1 MTQEDKELLLKDLCA
16 RLPYGVKVQVAD
28 YRTPVELSHINI
40 KSGNGRKACCFVFA
54 FGPER
59 VKPYLRPMSS
69 MTKEEK
75 KEYDNFLFDNLER
88 EDVIGYEDK
97 AFGIDSNAEIVTKT
111 MAEVD
116 PVTGEVTKELTNH
129 GIPQIDLEVNGIWYV
144 KDGSLTHAAFPELV
158 EYGSYMNNQ
167 VVNKAII
174 FPSVMEIGKWAF
186 KDTPSMLEV
195 YLNPECKRYDTS
207 FPEECVV
214 KDWPLSARVTQ
225 MPTKTTY
232 NVGEDFDVSGMK
244 VLVTLDMSVMGKDY
258 GSYAYEANNDYF
270 TVVQFDNT
278 SPGEKVVI
286 LRYKTPYSVGQ
297 YSVVLPEPVI
307 VV

>member
-1 MTQEDKELLLKDLCA
+1 MSLTPQEILDIVDPTRQHENDTSFPHWYVVDGELVNIYNFEPADDPLLGSTVLWYIKETEDPDTHEIVKELDHPMIPDLDTSDIDK
-16 RLPYGVKVQVAD
+16 PGYW
-28 YRTPVELSHINI
+28 YI
-40 KSGNGRKACCFVFA
+40 K
-54 FGPER
+54 E
-59 VKPYLRPMSS
+59 
-69 MTKEEK
+69 T
-75 KEYDNFLFDNLER
+75 
-88 EDVIGYEDK
+88 
-97 AFGIDSNAEIVTKT
+97 
-111 MAEVD
+111 VD

-129 GIPQIDLEVNGIWYV
+129 GIPQVDLEVNGIWYV
-144 KDGSLTHAAFPELV
+144 KDGSLTHAAFPELA

-174 FPSVMEIGKWAF
+174 FPSVMEVGEWAF

-214 KDWPLSARVTQ
+214 KDWPLSTRVTQ

-232 NVGEDFDVSGMK
+232 NVGEDFDVTGMK
-244 VLVTLDMSVMGKDY
+244 VLVTLDMTVMGREY
-258 GSYAYEANNDYF
+258 SSYAYEANNDYF

-307 VV
+307 VI

>member
-1 MTQEDKELLLKDLCA
+1 MSLTPQEILDRVDPTRQHENDTSFPHWYIVDGELVNIYNFEPADDPLLGSTVLWYVKETEDPDTHEVVKELDHPM
-16 RLPYGVKVQVAD
+16 LPSLDTSDIDKPGYW
-28 YRTPVELSHINI
+28 YI
-40 KSGNGRKACCFVFA
+40 K
-54 FGPER
+54 
-59 VKPYLRPMSS
+59 
-69 MTKEEK
+69 
-75 KEYDNFLFDNLER
+75 
-88 EDVIGYEDK
+88 
-97 AFGIDSNAEIVTKT
+97 KT
-111 MAEVD
+111 VD

-174 FPSVMEIGKWAF
+174 FPSVMEVGQWAF

-214 KDWPLSARVTQ
+214 KDWPLSVRVTQ

>member
-1 MTQEDKELLLKDLCA
+1 MSLTPQEILDIVDPTRQHESDTSFPHWYIVDGELVNIYNFEPADDPSLGSTVLWYVKETEDPDTHEVVKELDHPM
-16 RLPYGVKVQVAD
+16 LPSLDTSDIDKPGYW
-28 YRTPVELSHINI
+28 YI
-40 KSGNGRKACCFVFA
+40 K
-54 FGPER
+54 E
-59 VKPYLRPMSS
+59 
-69 MTKEEK
+69 T
-75 KEYDNFLFDNLER
+75 
-88 EDVIGYEDK
+88 
-97 AFGIDSNAEIVTKT
+97 
-111 MAEVD
+111 VD

-174 FPSVMEIGKWAF
+174 FPSVMEVGQWAF

-270 TVVQFDNT
+270 TIVQFDNT

>member
-1 MTQEDKELLLKDLCA
+1 MSLTPQEILDIVDPTRQHENDTSFPHWYIVDGELVNIYNFEPADDPLLGNTVLWYAKETEDPDTHEVVKELDHPM
-16 RLPYGVKVQVAD
+16 LPSLDTSDIDKPGYW
-28 YRTPVELSHINI
+28 YI
-40 KSGNGRKACCFVFA
+40 K
-54 FGPER
+54 E
-59 VKPYLRPMSS
+59 
-69 MTKEEK
+69 T
-75 KEYDNFLFDNLER
+75 
-88 EDVIGYEDK
+88 
-97 AFGIDSNAEIVTKT
+97 
-111 MAEVD
+111 VD

-129 GIPQIDLEVNGIWYV
+129 GIPQIDLEINGIWYV

-158 EYGSYMNNQ
+158 GYGSYMNNQ

-174 FPSVMEIGKWAF
+174 FPSVMDIGKWAF

-214 KDWPLSARVTQ
+214 KDWPLRVRVTQ
-225 MPTKTTY
+225 MPTKTIY

>member
-1 MTQEDKELLLKDLCA
+1 MSLTPQEILDIVDPTRQHESDTSFPHWYIIDGELVNIYNFEPADDPLLGSTVLWYVKETEDPDTHEIVKELDHPMIPSLDTSDIDK
-16 RLPYGVKVQVAD
+16 PGYW
-28 YRTPVELSHINI
+28 YI
-40 KSGNGRKACCFVFA
+40 K
-54 FGPER
+54 E
-59 VKPYLRPMSS
+59 
-69 MTKEEK
+69 T
-75 KEYDNFLFDNLER
+75 
-88 EDVIGYEDK
+88 
-97 AFGIDSNAEIVTKT
+97 
-111 MAEVD
+111 VD

-129 GIPQIDLEVNGIWYV
+129 GIPQIDLEINGIWYV
-144 KDGSLTHAAFPELV
+144 KDGSLTHAAFPELA

-174 FPSVMEIGKWAF
+174 FPSVMEVGQWAF

-232 NVGEDFDVSGMK
+232 NVGEDFDVTGMK

>member
-1 MTQEDKELLLKDLCA
+1 MSLTPQEILDIVDPTRQHESDTSFPHWYIVDGELVNIYNFEPADDPSLGSTVLWYVKETEDPDTHEVVKELDHPM
-16 RLPYGVKVQVAD
+16 LPSLDTSDIDKPGYW
-28 YRTPVELSHINI
+28 YI
-40 KSGNGRKACCFVFA
+40 K
-54 FGPER
+54 E
-59 VKPYLRPMSS
+59 
-69 MTKEEK
+69 T
-75 KEYDNFLFDNLER
+75 
-88 EDVIGYEDK
+88 
-97 AFGIDSNAEIVTKT
+97 
-111 MAEVD
+111 VD

-174 FPSVMEIGKWAF
+174 FPSVMEVGQWAF

>member
-1 MTQEDKELLLKDLCA
+1 MSLTPQEILDRVDPTRQHESDTSFPHWYVVDGELVNIYNFEPADDPLLGSTDLWYIKETEDPDTHEVVKELDHPM
-16 RLPYGVKVQVAD
+16 LPSLDTSVDKPGYW
-28 YRTPVELSHINI
+28 YI
-40 KSGNGRKACCFVFA
+40 K
-54 FGPER
+54 E
-59 VKPYLRPMSS
+59 
-69 MTKEEK
+69 T
-75 KEYDNFLFDNLER
+75 
-88 EDVIGYEDK
+88 
-97 AFGIDSNAEIVTKT
+97 
-111 MAEVD
+111 VD
-116 PVTGEVTKELTNH
+116 PVTGEVTKELINH
-129 GIPQIDLEVNGIWYV
+129 GIPLIGLEVNGIWYV

-158 EYGSYMNNQ
+158 EYGSYMSNQ

-174 FPSVMEIGKWAF
+174 FPSVMEVGEWAF

-232 NVGEDFDVSGMK
+232 NVGEDFDVTGMK
-244 VLVTLDMSVMGKDY
+244 VLVTLDMTVMGKDY

>member
-1 MTQEDKELLLKDLCA
+1 MSLTPQEILDIVDPTRQHENDTSFPHWYIVDGELVNIYNFEPAEDPLLGSTVLWYVKETEDPDTHEITKELDHPMIPPLDTSDIDK
-16 RLPYGVKVQVAD
+16 PGYW
-28 YRTPVELSHINI
+28 YI
-40 KSGNGRKACCFVFA
+40 K
-54 FGPER
+54 E
-59 VKPYLRPMSS
+59 
-69 MTKEEK
+69 T
-75 KEYDNFLFDNLER
+75 
-88 EDVIGYEDK
+88 
-97 AFGIDSNAEIVTKT
+97 
-111 MAEVD
+111 VD

-129 GIPQIDLEVNGIWYV
+129 GIPQIDLEINGIWYV

-174 FPSVMEIGKWAF
+174 FPSVMEVGQWAF

>member
-1 MTQEDKELLLKDLCA
+1 MSLTPQEILDIVDPTRQHENDTSFPHWYIIDGELVNIYNFVEADDPLLGSTVLWYVKETEDPDTHEIVKELDHPMIPPLDTSDIDK
-16 RLPYGVKVQVAD
+16 PGYW
-28 YRTPVELSHINI
+28 YI
-40 KSGNGRKACCFVFA
+40 K
-54 FGPER
+54 E
-59 VKPYLRPMSS
+59 
-69 MTKEEK
+69 T
-75 KEYDNFLFDNLER
+75 
-88 EDVIGYEDK
+88 
-97 AFGIDSNAEIVTKT
+97 
-111 MAEVD
+111 VD

-129 GIPQIDLEVNGIWYV
+129 GIPQIDLEINGIWYV
-144 KDGSLTHAAFPELV
+144 KDGSLTHAAFPELA

-174 FPSVMEIGKWAF
+174 FPSVMEVGQWAF
-186 KDTPSMLEV
+186 KDTPAMLEV

-232 NVGEDFDVSGMK
+232 NVGEDFDAGGMK

>member
-1 MTQEDKELLLKDLCA
+1 MSLTPQEILDRVDPTRQHENDTNFPHWYIVDGELVNIYNFEPAEDPLLGSTVLWYIKETEDPDTHEIVKELDHPMIPSLNASDIDE
-16 RLPYGVKVQVAD
+16 PGYW
-28 YRTPVELSHINI
+28 YI
-40 KSGNGRKACCFVFA
+40 K
-54 FGPER
+54 E
-59 VKPYLRPMSS
+59 
-69 MTKEEK
+69 T
-75 KEYDNFLFDNLER
+75 
-88 EDVIGYEDK
+88 
-97 AFGIDSNAEIVTKT
+97 
-111 MAEVD
+111 VD
-116 PVTGEVTKELTNH
+116 PVTGEVTKELTNQ
-129 GIPQIDLEVNGIWYV
+129 GIPQIDLEINGIWYI
-144 KDGSLTHAAFPELV
+144 KDGSLMHAALPELV
-158 EYGSYMNNQ
+158 EYGSYMSNQ
-167 VVNKAII
+167 VVNKVII
-174 FPSVMEIGKWAF
+174 FPSVMEIGQWAF
-186 KDTPSMLEV
+186 KDTPAMLEV
-195 YLNPECKRYDTS
+195 YLNPECKRYNTS

-214 KDWPLSARVTQ
+214 KDWPLSTRVTQ

-244 VLVTLDMSVMGKDY
+244 VLVTLDMAVAGKDY

>member
-1 MTQEDKELLLKDLCA
+1 MSLTPQEILDIVDPTRQHESDTSFPHWYIIDGELVNIYNFEPADDPSLNNTVLWYIKETEDPDTHETVKELDHPMIPSLDASDNDK
-16 RLPYGVKVQVAD
+16 PGYW
-28 YRTPVELSHINI
+28 YI
-40 KSGNGRKACCFVFA
+40 K
-54 FGPER
+54 E
-59 VKPYLRPMSS
+59 
-69 MTKEEK
+69 T
-75 KEYDNFLFDNLER
+75 
-88 EDVIGYEDK
+88 
-97 AFGIDSNAEIVTKT
+97 
-111 MAEVD
+111 VD

-129 GIPQIDLEVNGIWYV
+129 GIPQIDLEINGIWYI
-144 KDGSLTHAAFPELV
+144 KDGSLTHAAFPELA

-167 VVNKAII
+167 VVNKTII
-174 FPSVMEIGKWAF
+174 FPSVMEVGEWAF
-186 KDTPSMLEV
+186 KDTPAMLEV

-258 GSYAYEANNDYF
+258 GSYVYEANNDYF
-270 TVVQFDNT
+270 TVAQFDNT

>member
-1 MTQEDKELLLKDLCA
+1 MSLTPQEILDRVDPTRQHENDTSFPHWYIVDGELVNIYNFEPADDPLLGSTDLWYIKETEDPDTHEVVKELDHPM
-16 RLPYGVKVQVAD
+16 LPSLDTSVDKPGYW
-28 YRTPVELSHINI
+28 YI
-40 KSGNGRKACCFVFA
+40 K
-54 FGPER
+54 E
-59 VKPYLRPMSS
+59 
-69 MTKEEK
+69 T
-75 KEYDNFLFDNLER
+75 
-88 EDVIGYEDK
+88 
-97 AFGIDSNAEIVTKT
+97 
-111 MAEVD
+111 VD

-129 GIPQIDLEVNGIWYV
+129 GIPLIGLEVNGIWYV

-158 EYGSYMNNQ
+158 EYGSYMSNQ

-174 FPSVMEIGKWAF
+174 FPSVMEVGEWAF

-232 NVGEDFDVSGMK
+232 NVGEDFDVTGMK
-244 VLVTLDMSVMGKDY
+244 VLVTLDMTVMGKDY

>member
-1 MTQEDKELLLKDLCA
+1 MSLTPQEILDIVDPTRQHENDTSFPHWYIVDGELVNIYNFEQADDPLLGSTVLWYIKETEDPDTHEITKELDHPMIPSLDTSDIDK
-16 RLPYGVKVQVAD
+16 PGYW
-28 YRTPVELSHINI
+28 YI
-40 KSGNGRKACCFVFA
+40 K
-54 FGPER
+54 E
-59 VKPYLRPMSS
+59 
-69 MTKEEK
+69 T
-75 KEYDNFLFDNLER
+75 
-88 EDVIGYEDK
+88 
-97 AFGIDSNAEIVTKT
+97 
-111 MAEVD
+111 VD

-129 GIPQIDLEVNGIWYV
+129 GIPQIDLEVNGIWYI
-144 KDGSLTHAAFPELV
+144 KDGSLTHAAFPELA

-174 FPSVMEIGKWAF
+174 FPSVMEVGKWAF
-186 KDTPSMLEV
+186 KDTPAMLEV

-214 KDWPLSARVTQ
+214 KDWPLGTRVTQ

-232 NVGEDFDVSGMK
+232 NVGEDFDVTGMK
-244 VLVTLDMSVMGKDY
+244 VLVTLDMTVMGKDY

-297 YSVVLPEPVI
+297 YSVVLPDPVI

>member
-1 MTQEDKELLLKDLCA
+1 MSLTPQEILDRVDPTRQHESDTSFPHWYVVDGELVNIYNFEPADDPLLGSTDLWYIKETEDPDTHEVVKELDHPM
-16 RLPYGVKVQVAD
+16 LPSLDTSVDKPGYW
-28 YRTPVELSHINI
+28 YI
-40 KSGNGRKACCFVFA
+40 K
-54 FGPER
+54 E
-59 VKPYLRPMSS
+59 
-69 MTKEEK
+69 T
-75 KEYDNFLFDNLER
+75 
-88 EDVIGYEDK
+88 
-97 AFGIDSNAEIVTKT
+97 
-111 MAEVD
+111 VD

-129 GIPQIDLEVNGIWYV
+129 GIPLIGLEVNGIWYV

-158 EYGSYMNNQ
+158 EYGSYMSNQ

-174 FPSVMEIGKWAF
+174 FPSVMEVGEWAF

-232 NVGEDFDVSGMK
+232 NVGEDFDVTGMK
-244 VLVTLDMSVMGKDY
+244 VLVTLDMTVMGKDY

>member
-1 MTQEDKELLLKDLCA
+1 MSLTPQEILDIVDPTRQHESDTSFPHWYVVDGELVNIYNFEPADDPLLGSTDLWYIKETEDPDTHEVVKELDHPM
-16 RLPYGVKVQVAD
+16 LPSLDTSVDKPGYW
-28 YRTPVELSHINI
+28 YI
-40 KSGNGRKACCFVFA
+40 K
-54 FGPER
+54 E
-59 VKPYLRPMSS
+59 
-69 MTKEEK
+69 T
-75 KEYDNFLFDNLER
+75 
-88 EDVIGYEDK
+88 
-97 AFGIDSNAEIVTKT
+97 
-111 MAEVD
+111 VD

-129 GIPQIDLEVNGIWYV
+129 GIPLIGLEVNGIWYV

-158 EYGSYMNNQ
+158 EYGSYMSNQ

-174 FPSVMEIGKWAF
+174 FPSVMEVGEWAF

-232 NVGEDFDVSGMK
+232 NVGEDFDVTGMK
-244 VLVTLDMSVMGKDY
+244 VLVTLDMTVMGKDY

>member
-1 MTQEDKELLLKDLCA
+1 MSLTPQEILDIVDPTRQHENDTSFPHWYIVDGELVNIYNFEPADDPLLGSTVLWYVKETEDPDTHEIVKELYNPM
-16 RLPYGVKVQVAD
+16 LPTLDTSDIDKPGYW
-28 YRTPVELSHINI
+28 YI
-40 KSGNGRKACCFVFA
+40 K
-54 FGPER
+54 E
-59 VKPYLRPMSS
+59 
-69 MTKEEK
+69 T
-75 KEYDNFLFDNLER
+75 
-88 EDVIGYEDK
+88 
-97 AFGIDSNAEIVTKT
+97 
-111 MAEVD
+111 VD

-174 FPSVMEIGKWAF
+174 FPSVMEVGQWAF
-186 KDTPSMLEV
+186 KDTSMLEV

>member
-1 MTQEDKELLLKDLCA
+1 MSLTPQEILDIVDPTRQHESDTSFPHWYIIDGELVNIYNFEPADDPLLGSTVLWYVKETEDPDTHEIVKELDHPMIPPLDTSDIDK
-16 RLPYGVKVQVAD
+16 PGYW
-28 YRTPVELSHINI
+28 YI
-40 KSGNGRKACCFVFA
+40 K
-54 FGPER
+54 E
-59 VKPYLRPMSS
+59 
-69 MTKEEK
+69 T
-75 KEYDNFLFDNLER
+75 
-88 EDVIGYEDK
+88 
-97 AFGIDSNAEIVTKT
+97 
-111 MAEVD
+111 VD

-129 GIPQIDLEVNGIWYV
+129 GIPQIDLEINGIWYV
-144 KDGSLTHAAFPELV
+144 KDGSLTHAAFPELA

-174 FPSVMEIGKWAF
+174 FPSVMEVGQWAF
-186 KDTPSMLEV
+186 KDTPAMLEV

-232 NVGEDFDVSGMK
+232 NVGEDFDVTGMK
-244 VLVTLDMSVMGKDY
+244 VLVTLDMTVMGKDY

>member
-1 MTQEDKELLLKDLCA
+1 MSLTPQEILDRVDPTRQHENDTSFPHWYIVDGELVNIYNFEPADDPSLGSTVLWYVKETEDPDTHEVVKELDHPM
-16 RLPYGVKVQVAD
+16 LPTLDTSDIDKPGYW
-28 YRTPVELSHINI
+28 YI
-40 KSGNGRKACCFVFA
+40 K
-54 FGPER
+54 E
-59 VKPYLRPMSS
+59 
-69 MTKEEK
+69 T
-75 KEYDNFLFDNLER
+75 
-88 EDVIGYEDK
+88 
-97 AFGIDSNAEIVTKT
+97 
-111 MAEVD
+111 VD

-129 GIPQIDLEVNGIWYV
+129 GIPQIDLEINGIWYV

-195 YLNPECKRYDTS
+195 YLNPECKRYNTS

-214 KDWPLSARVTQ
+214 KDWPLSTRVTQ

-297 YSVVLPEPVI
+297 YSVILPEPVI

>member
-1 MTQEDKELLLKDLCA
+1 MSLTPQEILDIVDPTRQHESDTSFPHWYIVDGELVNIYNFEPADDPSLGSTVLWYVKETEDPDTHEVVKELDHPM
-16 RLPYGVKVQVAD
+16 LPSLDTSDIDKPGYW
-28 YRTPVELSHINI
+28 YI
-40 KSGNGRKACCFVFA
+40 K
-54 FGPER
+54 E
-59 VKPYLRPMSS
+59 
-69 MTKEEK
+69 T
-75 KEYDNFLFDNLER
+75 
-88 EDVIGYEDK
+88 
-97 AFGIDSNAEIVTKT
+97 
-111 MAEVD
+111 VD

-129 GIPQIDLEVNGIWYV
+129 GIPQIDLEINGIWYV

-244 VLVTLDMSVMGKDY
+244 VLVTLDMSVVGKDY

>member
-1 MTQEDKELLLKDLCA
+1 
-16 RLPYGVKVQVAD
+16 
-28 YRTPVELSHINI
+28 
-40 KSGNGRKACCFVFA
+40 
-54 FGPER
+54 
-59 VKPYLRPMSS
+59 
-69 MTKEEK
+69 
-75 KEYDNFLFDNLER
+75 
-88 EDVIGYEDK
+88 
-97 AFGIDSNAEIVTKT
+97 
-111 MAEVD
+111 
-116 PVTGEVTKELTNH
+116 
-129 GIPQIDLEVNGIWYV
+129 
-144 KDGSLTHAAFPELV
+144 
-158 EYGSYMNNQ
+158 
-167 VVNKAII
+167 
-174 FPSVMEIGKWAF
+174 
-186 KDTPSMLEV
+186 
-195 YLNPECKRYDTS
+195 
-207 FPEECVV
+207 
-214 KDWPLSARVTQ
+214 

>member
-1 MTQEDKELLLKDLCA
+1 MSLTPQEILDIVDPTRQHESDTSFPHWYVVDGELVNIYNFEPADDPLLGSTVLWYIKETEDPETHETVKELDHPMIPSLDTSDIDK
-16 RLPYGVKVQVAD
+16 PGYW
-28 YRTPVELSHINI
+28 YI
-40 KSGNGRKACCFVFA
+40 K
-54 FGPER
+54 E
-59 VKPYLRPMSS
+59 
-69 MTKEEK
+69 T
-75 KEYDNFLFDNLER
+75 
-88 EDVIGYEDK
+88 
-97 AFGIDSNAEIVTKT
+97 
-111 MAEVD
+111 VD

-129 GIPQIDLEVNGIWYV
+129 GIPQVDLEVNGIWYV
-144 KDGSLTHAAFPELV
+144 KDGSLTHAAFPELA
-158 EYGSYMNNQ
+158 EYGSYMSNQ

-174 FPSVMEIGKWAF
+174 FPSVMEVGEWAF
-186 KDTPSMLEV
+186 KDTPAMLEV

-214 KDWPLSARVTQ
+214 KDWPLSTRVTQ

-232 NVGEDFDVSGMK
+232 NVGEDFDVTGMK
-244 VLVTLDMSVMGKDY
+244 VLVTLDMTVMGKDY

-270 TVVQFDNT
+270 SVVQFDNT

-297 YSVVLPEPVI
+297 YSVVLPDSVT

>member
-1 MTQEDKELLLKDLCA
+1 MSLTPQEILDIVDPTRQHESDTSFPHWYIIDGELVNIYNFEPADDPLLGSTVLWYVKETEDPDTHEIVKELDHPMIPSLDTSDIDK
-16 RLPYGVKVQVAD
+16 PGYW
-28 YRTPVELSHINI
+28 YI
-40 KSGNGRKACCFVFA
+40 K
-54 FGPER
+54 E
-59 VKPYLRPMSS
+59 
-69 MTKEEK
+69 T
-75 KEYDNFLFDNLER
+75 
-88 EDVIGYEDK
+88 
-97 AFGIDSNAEIVTKT
+97 
-111 MAEVD
+111 VD

-129 GIPQIDLEVNGIWYV
+129 GIPQIDLELNGIWYV

-174 FPSVMEIGKWAF
+174 FPSVMEVGQWAF